1 MRWGQSCERHVA
13 SGVAWLWVPRAGAT
27 PAARITFVDKYAG
40 AGTEAGAACRIWPLS
55 LAIVVICQISER
67 PPALRGPPPMAG
79 RVSIVVRLVV
89 VVVDDADIR
98 YEKYEATAQPITIVA
113 PATRLGQREAT
124 VEPRSSNLHSRQ
136 GTLYCV
142 TSALSPFSR
151 SLSLSAGLSRYLVW
165 AHKAGAHACAPP
177 QVLRGHNTRARNW
190 QPPHT
195 SSSSVLSA
203 YELCCINHA

>member
-1 MRWGQSCERHVA
+1 MAR
-13 SGVAWLWVPRAGAT
+13 VPSAGAT

-67 PPALRGPPPMAG
+67 PPALRDPLPLSFYLPPPMVG

-113 PATRLGQREAT
+113 PVTRLGQRSHSRT
-124 VEPRSSNLHSRQ
+124 TFLHSRQ

-142 TSALSPFSR
+142 TSALSPFS
-151 SLSLSAGLSRYLVW
+151 LSLCWSLALSRLGSQSRRSCVCSSPSLAW
-165 AHKAGAHACAPP
+165 AQHARVTGNLLP
-177 QVLRGHNTRARNW
+177 
-190 QPPHT
+190 PPHT
-195 SSSSVLSA
+195 SFLL
-203 YELCCINHA
+203 LCPVRI